1 MRYGRV
7 AVALA
12 ATTALALAACGGDD
26 DDPDAST
33 SDDTANETAD
43 DPEGD
48 AEGDAGGEMAEPD
61 EPISLTFQTL
71 AWQTASIEANEEI
84 VEAWNAEHP
93 NVQVD
98 LLQGD
103 WGSVHDQL
111 VTSFEGGTAPDVFH
125 YESSVLQDF
134 ADRGNVLDLSDYLSE
149 EIRSDIRQGA
159 WDTATYDEGIYGV
172 PFLQESQ
179 VVFGNASLLADAG
192 VDLPTLDD
200 PWTWDE
206 FSTAAEQLTTGD
218 QYGAA
223 FPLKSPANRVL
234 NLSQN
239 FDGDYFTVD
248 ADSVE
253 AVFGDAEGEVPG
265 RIHEMIYSD
274 ESASPD
280 TLGMSNTDALPG
292 FFDGQYALLPGPIWL
307 RQQLI
312 EQGPD
317 GFEWV
322 TLPPLEGDSLAQG
335 AASQTISVAAGT
347 EHPEW
352 AVAFTEYFLNAEN
365 QAKLAAGDWL
375 LPTSQ
380 AAASDPALNDA
391 ETGWDVAIA
400 TGDDLQMAPFQR
412 VKGYDEWKSRV
423 ANPAL
428 QQYFADEIS
437 LEELGQQLT
446 GEGNDILSR
455 YNR

>member
-1 MRYGRV
+1 MRYGKV

-12 ATTALALAACGGDD
+12 ATTAMALAACGGDD
-26 DDPDAST
+26 GDDEPET
-33 SDDTANETAD
+33 SPSEEVTEPAD
-43 DPEGD
+43 E
-48 AEGDAGGEMAEPD
+48 AEDEGGELSQPD

-84 VEAWNAEHP
+84 VAAWNAENP
-93 NVQVD
+93 NVQVE

-125 YESSVLQDF
+125 YESTTLQDF
-134 ADRGNVLDLSDYLSE
+134 ADRGNVLDLTEYLSE

-159 WDTATYDEGIYGV
+159 WDTVTFDGIYGV

-179 VVFGNASLLADAG
+179 VIFGNKALLDEAS
-192 VDLPTLDD
+192 VDLPTIDD
-200 PWTWDE
+200 PWTWDD
-206 FSTAAEQLTTGD
+206 FQAAAAELTTAD

-223 FPLKSPANRVL
+223 FPLSSPANRVL
-234 NLSQN
+234 NLARN
-239 FDGDYFTVD
+239 FGADYFTLSD
-248 ADSVE
+248 GPAE
-253 AVFGDAEGEVPG
+253 AIFGDAEGQVPS
-265 RIHEMIYSD
+265 RIHQMIYTD

-280 TLGMSNTDALPG
+280 TLGMSNSDALPG
-292 FFDGQYALLPGPIWL
+292 FFDGQYALLPAPIWV

-322 TLPPLEGDSLAQG
+322 TLPALAGDSQAQG
-335 AASQTISVAAGT
+335 AVSQTLSVSAST
-347 EHPEW
+347 ENPEW

-375 LPTSQ
+375 LPTSE

-391 ETGWDVAIA
+391 ATGWDVAISTA
-400 TGDDLQMAPFQR
+400 ADLEMAPFQQ
-412 VKGYDEWKSRV
+412 VKGFDEWKERV
-423 ANPAL
+423 ANPAY

-437 LEELGQQLT
+437 LEELGAKLT

-455 YNR
+455 YDR